1 MKRGGLS
8 RIGEN
13 GTRMTELTTNEE
25 WFHHVCDTRKV
36 SGSVAVLWLQ
46 GVTVLWMLIECGVAL
61 FAALRAHSPA
71 LLAFG
76 SDSSVELV
84 SGAVVLLQFVPR
96 LTISEE
102 RATRA
107 AAVLLFTL
115 AAIVTLIAALSLMG
129 KVQPEGSPLG
139 IGLTAIALLIMP
151 VLGFLKRREARRL
164 NNPALA
170 ADAVQSATCAYLA
183 AITVTGL
190 GVNAIFHIG
199 WFDTAA
205 ALLAVP
211 LLMKE
216 GRKVWRGQRCSCC

>member
-1 MKRGGLS
+1 M
-8 RIGEN
+8 N
-13 GTRMTELTTNEE
+13 
-25 WFHHVCDTRKV
+25 VCDTRKV
-36 SGSVAVLWLQ
+36 SLPVAVVWLQ
-46 GVTVLWMLIECGVAL
+46 VVTVLWMLIECGVAL
-61 FAALRAHSPA
+61 FAASRAHSPA

-76 SDSSVELV
+76 SDSLVELL
-84 SGAVVLLQFVPR
+84 SAAVVLLQFVPR

-107 AAVLLFTL
+107 AAVLLFAL

-151 VLGFLKRREARRL
+151 VLGWLKRREARRL

-170 ADAVQSATCAYLA
+170 ADAVQSATCAYFA
-183 AITVTGL
+183 AITVNGL

>member
-1 MKRGGLS
+1 MAVG
-8 RIGEN
+8 
-13 GTRMTELTTNEE
+13 
-25 WFHHVCDTRKV
+25 HHVWGTCKV
-36 SGSVAVLWLQ
+36 SRSAAVVWLQ
-46 GVTVLWMLIECGVAL
+46 GVTVFWMLIECGVAL
-61 FAALRAHSPA
+61 FAAAQAHSPA

-76 SDSSVELV
+76 SDGLVELL
-84 SGAVVLLQFVPR
+84 SAAVVLLQFSPR

-115 AAIVTLIAALSLMG
+115 AAIVMLIAALSLMG
-129 KVQPEGSPLG
+129 KVQPEESPLG

-151 VLGFLKRREARRL
+151 VLSWLKRREARRL
-164 NNPALA
+164 NSPALA
-170 ADAVQSATCAYLA
+170 ADAVQSGTCAYLA

-190 GVNAIFHIG
+190 AVNAVFHIG
-199 WFDTAA
+199 WFDVAA

-216 GRKVWRGQRCSCC
+216 GRNAWRGQNCGCC

>member
-1 MKRGGLS
+1 MSGS
-8 RIGEN
+8 I
-13 GTRMTELTTNEE
+13 MSAMPA
-25 WFHHVCDTRKV
+25 KV
-36 SGSVAVLWLQ
+36 SRSVAVVWLQ
-46 GVTVLWMLIECGVAL
+46 GVTILWMLIECGLSL
-61 FAALRAHSPA
+61 FAASRAHSPA

-76 SDSSVELV
+76 SDSLVELL
-84 SGAVVLLQFVPR
+84 SASVVLLQFVPR

-115 AAIVTLIAALSLMG
+115 AAIVTMVATLSVIE
-129 KVQPEGSPLG
+129 KVQQPKGSPLG

-151 VLGFLKRREARRL
+151 VLAWLKRREARRL

-183 AITVTGL
+183 VITVTGL
-190 GVNAIFHIG
+190 GANAIFHIG

-216 GRKVWRGQRCSCC
+216 GRKVWRRQRCSCC

>member
-1 MKRGGLS
+1 MTGP
-8 RIGEN
+8 
-13 GTRMTELTTNEE
+13 TRNEE
-25 WFHHVCDTRKV
+25 CVHQVCDTRTV
-36 SGSVAVLWLQ
+36 SRSVAVVWLQ
-46 GVTVLWMLIECGVAL
+46 GVTLLWMLIECSVAL
-61 FAALRAHSPA
+61 FAASRAHSPA

-76 SDSSVELV
+76 SDSLVELF
-84 SGAVVLLQFVPR
+84 SAAVVLMQFVPR

-102 RATRA
+102 RATRT
-107 AAVLLFTL
+107 AAVLLFAL
-115 AAIVTLIAALSLMG
+115 AAIVTLIAILSFMAE
-129 KVQPEGSPLG
+129 VQPEESPLG
-139 IGLTAIALLIMP
+139 IGLTGIALLIMP
-151 VLGFLKRREARRL
+151 ALGWLKRREARRL
-164 NNPALA
+164 KNAALA

-216 GRKVWRGQRCSCC
+216 GRDVWRGQRCSCC